1 MIKNLKQ
8 LKTYFNWS
16 TGKDSA
22 LALYYLLQDK
32 NYDVGQ
38 LVTTINRQHNRVTM
52 HGLRRE
58 LFERQMAAL
67 GTPYRTIVLPENPDM
82 ETYNAMIADT
92 ARSLKTDGFGY
103 AAFGDIFL
111 EDLRTYREKQHE
123 VFNVKTVF
131 PLWQRDTKD
140 LLLEFIA
147 LGFKAIVVC
156 VDGSKMDP
164 SFAGRI
170 INEEF
175 LKDLPADVDP
185 CGENGEYHTFCY
197 DGPIFKH
204 AISFEVAERVYV
216 EYPAPSGGGAHD
228 KVGFWY
234 SDLR

>member
-1 MIKNLKQ
+1 MIRIWNQ

-52 HGLRRE
+52 HGLRQE
-58 LFERQMAAL
+58 LLERQMAAL
-67 GTPYRTIVLPENPDM
+67 GIPYRTIVLPENPDM

-92 ARSLKTDGFGY
+92 TRSLMTDGFGY

-147 LGFKAIVVC
+147 LGFKAIAVC
-156 VDGSKMDP
+156 VDGSKMDS

-204 AISFEVAERVYV
+204 AISFEVAEQVYV
-216 EYPAPSGGGAHD
+216 EYPAPSGMGAED
-228 KVGFWY
+228 KMGFWY
-234 SDLR
+234 CDLR